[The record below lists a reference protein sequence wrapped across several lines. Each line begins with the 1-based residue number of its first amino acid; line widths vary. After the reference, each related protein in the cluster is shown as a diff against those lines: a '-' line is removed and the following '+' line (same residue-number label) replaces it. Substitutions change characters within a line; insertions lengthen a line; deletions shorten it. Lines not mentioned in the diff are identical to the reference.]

1 MADKGDMV
9 PDRAEMWPLCWTLE
23 AWLLCIV
30 CVVDIVPTPDIIGL
44 TRVRVGVSA
53 TLLSEFAEM
62 QTKNLILQ
70 KSRNLV

>member
-53 TLLSEFAEM
+53 TLLSEFAE
-62 QTKNLILQ
+62 KNKQ
-70 KSRNLV
+70 KI